1 FLAVCCLCVHGCARA
16 DGSVLET
23 NRASAASG
31 PDRSPATGRSVPR
44 EDGLGQPDDLA
55 LANLLKITPQVY
67 VGGEARGDAAFA
79 RLVRMGVKT
88 VVSVDGARPD
98 IPTARRHKLRYVHIP
113 IGYDGID
120 KRAGLSLASLV
131 RHADGPF
138 YVHCHHGLHRGP
150 AAAAVVCMAAGDVD
164 GPGALQI
171 LARAG
176 TSKKYAGLWR
186 DVRRYQVPAD
196 DVDLPELV
204 ELAEVASLAAAMAK
218 IDRACENLGRC
229 RDAQWSAPP
238 DHPDL
243 IPAQEALLLKEAF
256 RESARN
262 LSDEFGDEFA
272 TWLTEAESAAQAL
285 EDSLSE
291 TNNADESWRRLEVLQ
306 RSCRRCHAKYRD

>member
-1 FLAVCCLCVHGCARA
+1 MAGHPEEG
-16 DGSVLET
+16 
-23 NRASAASG
+23 
-31 PDRSPATGRSVPR
+31 
-44 EDGLGQPDDLA
+44 A

-98 IPTARRHKLRYVHIP
+98 LPTARRHGLRYVHIP
-113 IGYDGID
+113 LGYDGID
-120 KRAGLSLASLV
+120 HQAGLLMASLV
-131 RHADGPF
+131 RHAEGPF

-196 DVDLPELV
+196 DVDLPALV
-204 ELAEVASLAAAMAK
+204 ELAEVGSLAAAMAN
-218 IDRACENLGRC
+218 IDRACENLRRC
-229 RDAQWSAPP
+229 HDAQWSTPA
-238 DHPDL
+238 DHPDVT
-243 IPAQEALLLKEAF
+243 PAEEALLLKEAF
-256 RESARN
+256 RESARHRA
-262 LSDEFGDEFA
+262 DEFGTEFA
-272 TWLTEAESAAQAL
+272 NWLTEAESAAQAL
-285 EDSLSE
+285 EDSFRV
-291 TNNADESWRRLEVLQ
+291 TNGARDSSRQWAVLQ
-306 RSCRRCHAKYRD
+306 QSCQRCHAKYRD